1 MARQTS
7 VKEPTAEQIAEHQ
20 IYKQMGVS
28 DSEYELICSFMGRKP
43 NYTEIG
49 VFSVMWSEHCA
60 YKIQAALRRFPTS
73 GPRVLMGP
81 GEGAGIVDIG
91 DNQAVV
97 FKIESHNHP
106 SAVEPY
112 QGDHGRWRHNPR
124 YFLHG
129 GKTGSDSELA
139 SFCKLESDRVKYCLS
154 TWFPALP
161 VTATASGS
169 RR

>member
-1 MARQTS
+1 MTQQVSA
-7 VKEPTAEQIAEHQ
+7 KEPTAEQIAEQ
-20 IYKQMGVS
+20 KIYSQFGVS
-28 DSEYELICSFMGRKP
+28 DSEYELITSFMGRKP

-60 YKIQAALRRFPTS
+60 YKNSKPLLSRFPTS
-73 GPRVLMGP
+73 GPKVLMGP

-112 QGDHGRWRHNPR
+112 QGAATGVGGDYPR

-129 GKTGSDSELA
+129 GKTGGAAEL
-139 SFCKLESDRVKYCLS
+139 S
-154 TWFPALP
+154 ALRQ
-161 VTATASGS
+161 A
-169 RR
+169 

>member
-1 MARQTS
+1 MTQQVS
-7 VKEPTAEQIAEHQ
+7 VKEPTAEQIAEQ
-20 IYKQMGVS
+20 KIYSQFGVS
-28 DSEYELICSFMGRKP
+28 DSEYELIKSFMGRLP

-60 YKIQAALRRFPTS
+60 YKNSKPLLKRFPVT

-106 SAVEPY
+106 SASRTFSRC
-112 QGDHGRWRHNPR
+112 GNRRRW
-124 YFLHG
+124 YY
-129 GKTGSDSELA
+129 S
-139 SFCKLESDRVKYCLS
+139 
-154 TWFPALP
+154 
-161 VTATASGS
+161 
-169 RR
+169 